1 MGVPNLHSS
10 PDPGGI
16 KNGRTYE
23 GLTTCTRLTARAAI
37 IHKNRSNATP
47 RMCRIEAGSRWSNC
61 IEEEKVIVAFMHEVP
76 TLRNREGWGSL
87 VEGTLQKLINSRCQ
101 VWTCYLAA
109 DSAAGVEGILRMA
122 HDWRWQKD
130 VQGQG
135 GFRRGCAPVG
145 TTSTLPSAVEKR
157 GHRVP
162 AWPAHES
169 LESSADAAAG
179 LMKGRRRLPPLRS
192 ASSAES
198 PGARPWRTLEMP
210 ATCQQGG
217 S

>member
-1 MGVPNLHSS
+1 
-10 PDPGGI
+10 
-16 KNGRTYE
+16 
-23 GLTTCTRLTARAAI
+23 
-37 IHKNRSNATP
+37 
-47 RMCRIEAGSRWSNC
+47 MCRIEAGSRWNNC
-61 IEEEKVIVAFMHEVP
+61 IEEEKVRAAFVHEVP

-87 VEGTLQKLINSRCQ
+87 VEGTLQKLINFRCQ
-101 VWTCYLAA
+101 AWACYLAA
-109 DSAAGVEGILRMA
+109 DSAPGWKAFLRMA
-122 HDWRWQKD
+122 HARRWQKD

-135 GFRRGCAPVG
+135 GFRCGCAPVG
-145 TTSTLPSAVEKR
+145 TTSTLPSAVAKR

-198 PGARPWRTLEMP
+198 PGARPWRTWKCPLLASKE
-210 ATCQQGG
+210 AHEAVEDER